1 MRPLTLATLAR
12 QLARALAGPLPGPAA
27 QGRMAPAPRPG
38 WQPGRVPGGLR
49 DAAALALFYPRAG
62 APHLLLTVRA
72 ADLPHHGG
80 QISLPGGEVEPGES
94 IEDAA
99 LREADEEVGVDR
111 ASVRLLGRLSAMHIP
126 VSGYALHTVVGIANT
141 AGAWVPHAR
150 EVARVL
156 EAPLDALLDPAR
168 RAVET
173 RRYEGR
179 DYDVPFYEVEGEKVW
194 GATAM
199 VLAELLALLT
209 VDENE

>member
-1 MRPLTLATLAR
+1 MSPHRLAFDALER
-12 QLARALAGPLPGPAA
+12 RLQRALAGPLPGAAA
-27 QGRMAPAPRPG
+27 QLAMAPIPRPG
-38 WQPGRVPGGLR
+38 WQPGRLPEGLR
-49 DAAALALFYPRAG
+49 DAAALALIYPRDG

-94 IEDAA
+94 FEDAA
-99 LREADEEVGVDR
+99 LREAEEEVGVDR

-126 VSGYALHTVVGIANT
+126 VSGYALHPVVGIADS
-141 AGAWVPHAR
+141 AGAWAPHAR

-156 EAPLDALLDPAR
+156 EAPLDTLLDPAR
-168 RAVET
+168 RTVES

-179 DYDVPFYEVEGEKVW
+179 DYDVPFYDVDGEKVW

-199 VLAELLALLT
+199 VLAELLALL
-209 VDENE
+209 ERE

>member
-1 MRPLTLATLAR
+1 MPRQSLTIDALEQRL
-12 QLARALAGPLPGPAA
+12 QRALAGPLPGPEA
-27 QGRMAPAPRPG
+27 QLTMAPAPRPG
-38 WQPGRVPGGLR
+38 WQPGRLPEGLR
-49 DAAALALFYPRAG
+49 DAAALALIYPRDG

-94 IEDAA
+94 FEDAA
-99 LREADEEVGVDR
+99 LREAEEEVGVDR

-126 VSGYALHTVVGIANT
+126 VSGYALHPIVGIAAS
-141 AGAWVPHAR
+141 AGAWAPHAR

-156 EAPLDALLDPAR
+156 EAPLSALLDPAR

-173 RRYEGR
+173 RRYDRRE
-179 DYDVPFYEVEGEKVW
+179 YDVPFYDVDGEKVW

-199 VLAELLALLT
+199 VLAELLALL
-209 VDENE
+209 EEE

>member
-1 MRPLTLATLAR
+1 MRPLTLATLER
-12 QLARALAGPLPGPAA
+12 CLAHALAGPLPGPAA
-27 QGRMAPAPRPG
+27 QRAMAPTPRPG
-38 WQPGRVPGGLR
+38 WQPGRVPEGLR
-49 DAAALALFYPRAG
+49 DAAALALIYPRDG

-94 IEDAA
+94 FEDAA
-99 LREADEEVGVDR
+99 LREAQEEVGVDR

-126 VSGYALHTVVGIANT
+126 VSGYALHTVVGIASS
-141 AGAWVPHAR
+141 AGTWAPHAR

-156 EAPLDALLDPAR
+156 EAPLDTLLDPAR
-168 RAVET
+168 CAVET

-199 VLAELLALLT
+199 VLAELLALLILL
-209 VDENE
+209 EKE